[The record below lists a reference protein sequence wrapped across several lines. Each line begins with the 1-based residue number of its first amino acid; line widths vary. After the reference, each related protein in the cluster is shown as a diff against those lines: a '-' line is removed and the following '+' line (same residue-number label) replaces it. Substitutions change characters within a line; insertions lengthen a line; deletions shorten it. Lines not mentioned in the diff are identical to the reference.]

1 MCVVMR
7 GAHRR
12 LDDSLHVQLGRVQL
26 VAPEYSGVSNNA
38 LRWARRGALLDTPE
52 YSGATN

>member
-1 MCVVMR
+1 MTL
-7 GAHRR
+7 GYN
-12 LDDSLHVQLGRVQL
+12 GRVQV

-38 LRWARRGALLDTPE
+38 YRWARRGAFLDTPA